1 MPLPVALQMYS
12 VRDELSKD
20 YKATLEKVK
29 AMGYDYV
36 ELAGFGGK
44 SVDEIKK
51 LYQDAG
57 LSIIS
62 AHVAISELLED
73 TKKTLLEYASLGCSY
88 IAIPWLEEERRPG
101 HKGFEPTIQDI
112 LNIGRIAK
120 EMGMSLL
127 YHNHDFEFVTIDGKY
142 ALDILYETIPA
153 DILQSEID
161 TCWVHFA
168 GVNPVEYLKKFKG
181 RAPVVHL
188 KDFTA
193 DDTSSSDT
201 PYDLIMSN
209 APKKTREESHFKF
222 QPLGYG
228 KQDIPSLLEACEYVG
243 AKYVIVE
250 QDVSTDRT
258 GLEDAEIS
266 RNTLK
271 KYGW

>member
-1 MPLPVALQMYS
+1 VIIVETRKRTVIFLLVIFVIFSAGCTKGTEEKPGQEPEETKLEPLTLRILTIGDSS
-12 VRDELSKD
+12 VNGRQYEFSKIVD
-20 YKATLEKVK
+20 MAS
-29 AMGYDYV
+29 AM
-36 ELAGFGGK
+36 
-44 SVDEIKK
+44 
-51 LYQDAG
+51 
-57 LSIIS
+57 
-62 AHVAISELLED
+62 
-73 TKKTLLEYASLGCSY
+73 TM
-88 IAIPWLEEERRPG
+88 EEERRPG

-250 QDVSTDRT
+250 QDVSTART

>member
-1 MPLPVALQMYS
+1 MKKIICLLTVLTLILSFLTACKKDESVEGVDIRIGGLKGPTSIGLVNLIDSSDKGETKNKYELTVYGSADEVTPKLLQGELDIAAVPANLAS
-12 VRDELSKD
+12 V
-20 YKATLEKVK
+20 
-29 AMGYDYV
+29 
-36 ELAGFGGK
+36 
-44 SVDEIKK
+44 
-51 LYQDAG
+51 LYNN
-57 LSIIS
+57 
-62 AHVAISELLED
+62 
-73 TKKTLLEYASLGCSY
+73 T
-88 IAIPWLEEERRPG
+88 
-101 HKGFEPTIQDI
+101 
-112 LNIGRIAK
+112 
-120 EMGMSLL
+120 
-127 YHNHDFEFVTIDGKY
+127 DGKY